1 MPIDGSA
8 VMAGGDRRA
17 TAALPPERDFPMDL
31 ETLVIHGDAG
41 IDDDSS
47 IAPAIY
53 ATSTHRARSAQ
64 EFAAMASA
72 PRHSRYYTRYGN
84 PTHARCEQLMAR
96 LENAQAALL
105 FASGM
110 GAMATAVLSQVA
122 GGDHVVA
129 QTSHYM
135 GTTRLLADLLPRFGV
150 ATTLVDQ
157 TDAEAFARA
166 LRPETKL
173 IVVETPSNPT
183 LALTDLAAVAGI
195 AKARGITAVA
205 DNTFASPINQRPLDF
220 GIDLVVHSATKY
232 LGGHS
237 DLVAGVVAG
246 TEEMVE
252 RIWETAIVLGPT
264 ASPFDAWLLL
274 RGLRTLP
281 LRVERQ
287 SVSALRVA
295 QFLEA
300 HPAVDRVHYPGLA
313 SHPQHDLAKRQM
325 KQFGGVLSVE
335 LKGGYVAA
343 QRLVAAL
350 KLAANA
356 VSLGG
361 VETLAVHAAS
371 VWEGS
376 LTPEQIARAGV
387 SPGLVRLAVGLESAQ
402 DLIEDLRQALA
413 IITPQE

>member
-1 MPIDGSA
+1 M
-8 VMAGGDRRA
+8 
-17 TAALPPERDFPMDL
+17 DF

-41 IDDDSS
+41 VDDDGS

-53 ATSTHRARSAQ
+53 ATSTYRARSAQ

-72 PRHSRYYTRYGN
+72 PRHPRYYTRYGN
-84 PTHARCEQLMAR
+84 PTHARCEQLIAR
-96 LENAQAALL
+96 MENAEAALL
-105 FASGM
+105 LASGM
-110 GAMATAVLSQVA
+110 GAMSAAVLSQVTR
-122 GGDHVVA
+122 GDHVVA

-157 TDAEAFARA
+157 TDSETFARA

-173 IVVETPSNPT
+173 VVVETPSNPT
-183 LALTDLAAVAGI
+183 LALTDLAAVA
-195 AKARGITAVA
+195 ALARARGITTLA
-205 DNTFASPINQRPLDF
+205 DNTFASPVNQRPRDF

-237 DLVAGVVAG
+237 DLVAGVVVG
-246 TEEMVE
+246 ERDRVE
-252 RIWETAIVLGPT
+252 GIWKTAIVLGPT

-287 SVSALRVA
+287 CATALQVA
-295 QFLEA
+295 QFLER
-300 HPAVDRVHYPGLA
+300 HPAVDRVYYPGLA
-313 SHPQHDLAKRQM
+313 SHPQHDLAMRQM
-325 KQFGGVLSVE
+325 KRFGGVLSVE
-335 LKGGYVAA
+335 LKGGYPAA
-343 QRLVAAL
+343 QRLVAGL
-350 KLAANA
+350 RLAANA

-387 SPGLVRLAVGLESAQ
+387 SPGLVRLAIGLEAPE
-402 DLIEDLRQALA
+402 DLIEDLRQALGA
-413 IITPQE
+413 R

>member
-1 MPIDGSA
+1 
-8 VMAGGDRRA
+8 
-17 TAALPPERDFPMDL
+17 MDL

-41 IDDDSS
+41 VDDDGS

-53 ATSTHRARSAQ
+53 ATSTYRARSAQ
-64 EFAAMASA
+64 EFAAMATA
-72 PRHSRYYTRYGN
+72 PRHPRYYTRYGN
-84 PTHARCEQLMAR
+84 PTHARCEQLIAR
-96 LENAQAALL
+96 MENAEAALL
-105 FASGM
+105 LASGM
-110 GAMATAVLSQVA
+110 GAISTAVLSQV
-122 GGDHVVA
+122 GRGDHVVA

-157 TDAEAFARA
+157 TDTEAFARA

-173 IVVETPSNPT
+173 VVVETPSNPT
-183 LALTDLAAVAGI
+183 LALTDLAAVA
-195 AKARGITAVA
+195 ALARARGITTLA
-205 DNTFASPINQRPLDF
+205 DNTFASPVNQRPRDF

-237 DLVAGVVAG
+237 DLIAGVVVGARDR
-246 TEEMVE
+246 VE
-252 RIWETAIVLGPT
+252 GIWETAIVLGPT

-287 SVSALRVA
+287 CATALQVA
-295 QFLEA
+295 QFLER
-300 HPAVDRVHYPGLA
+300 HPTVDRVYYPGLA
-313 SHPQHDLAKRQM
+313 SHPQHDLAMRQM
-325 KQFGGVLSVE
+325 KQFGGVLSVT
-335 LKGGYVAA
+335 LKGGYAAA
-343 QRLVAAL
+343 QRLVAGL

-387 SPGLVRLAVGLESAQ
+387 SPGLVRLAIGLEAPE
-402 DLIEDLRQALA
+402 DLIEDLRQALGA
-413 IITPQE
+413 S

>member
-1 MPIDGSA
+1 M
-8 VMAGGDRRA
+8 
-17 TAALPPERDFPMDL
+17 DF

-41 IDDDSS
+41 VDDDGS

-53 ATSTHRARSAQ
+53 ATSTYRARSAQ

-72 PRHSRYYTRYGN
+72 PRHPRYYTRYGN
-84 PTHARCEQLMAR
+84 PTHARCEQLIAR
-96 LENAQAALL
+96 MENAEAALL
-105 FASGM
+105 LASGM
-110 GAMATAVLSQVA
+110 GAMSAAVLSHVTR
-122 GGDHVVA
+122 GDHVVA

-157 TDAEAFARA
+157 TDSETFARA

-173 IVVETPSNPT
+173 VVVETPSNPT
-183 LALTDLAAVAGI
+183 LALTDLAAVA
-195 AKARGITAVA
+195 ALARARGITTLA
-205 DNTFASPINQRPLDF
+205 DNTFASPVNQRPRDF

-237 DLVAGVVAG
+237 DLVAGVVVG
-246 TEEMVE
+246 ERDRVE
-252 RIWETAIVLGPT
+252 GIWKTAIVLGPT

-287 SVSALRVA
+287 CATALQVA
-295 QFLEA
+295 QFLER
-300 HPAVDRVHYPGLA
+300 HPAVDRVYYPGLA
-313 SHPQHDLAKRQM
+313 SHPQHDLAMRQM
-325 KQFGGVLSVE
+325 KRFGGVLSVE
-335 LKGGYVAA
+335 LKGGYPAA
-343 QRLVAAL
+343 QRLVAGL
-350 KLAANA
+350 RLAANA

-387 SPGLVRLAVGLESAQ
+387 SPGLVRLAIGLEAPE
-402 DLIEDLRQALA
+402 DLIEDLRQALGA
-413 IITPQE
+413 R